1 MFEAIILKL
10 NLDFL
15 IDYELYELYKLY
27 VNYIKLYKYNF
38 K

>member
-1 MFEAIILKL
+1 MLEAIILKL

-27 VNYIKLYKYNF
+27 VNYIKLYKYN
-38 K
+38 

>member
-1 MFEAIILKL
+1 MLEAIILKL

-27 VNYIKLYKYNF
+27 VNYIVI
-38 K
+38 

>member
-1 MFEAIILKL
+1 MLEAIILKL